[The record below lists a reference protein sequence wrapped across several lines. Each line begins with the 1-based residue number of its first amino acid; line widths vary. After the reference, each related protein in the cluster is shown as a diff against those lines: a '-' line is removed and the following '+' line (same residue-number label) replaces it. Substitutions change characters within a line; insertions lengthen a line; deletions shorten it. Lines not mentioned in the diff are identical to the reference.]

1 MSARLPGELIA
12 ARVAVMP
19 DGDVAE
25 IILTERA
32 APYKERLR
40 EAYARWFG
48 DGAWSAWH
56 LVAEAVNDVSITA
69 DASGQ
74 EPSALI
80 AVVVW
85 VRVPSGV
92 SAADHDANQL
102 RHFRLTRSGVTPVD
116 L

>member
-19 DGDVAE
+19 NGDVAE
-25 IILTERA
+25 IILTERTG
-32 APYKERLR
+32 PYRDRLS
-40 EAYARWFG
+40 EAYAGWFG
-48 DGAWSAWH
+48 GGAWSAWH
-56 LVAEAVNDVSITA
+56 LVAEAVHDVSITA

-85 VRVPSGV
+85 VPTPSGV
-92 SAADHDANQL
+92 IVANHDANQL
-102 RHFRLTRSGVTPVD
+102 RHFRLTAAGLLPAD